1 MRTEIKI
8 RRSHC
13 YVNSF
18 ENTFVYVPIVT
29 LFSEITFTH
38 LENIFH
44 IWNEMSSN
52 QETKW
57 LDNSL
62 DSYISF
68 GATYPTINV
77 VYREECFAASW
88 IP

>member
-18 ENTFVYVPIVT
+18 ENAFVYVPIVT

-52 QETKW
+52 QETK
-57 LDNSL
+57 
-62 DSYISF
+62 
-68 GATYPTINV
+68 
-77 VYREECFAASW
+77 
-88 IP
+88 